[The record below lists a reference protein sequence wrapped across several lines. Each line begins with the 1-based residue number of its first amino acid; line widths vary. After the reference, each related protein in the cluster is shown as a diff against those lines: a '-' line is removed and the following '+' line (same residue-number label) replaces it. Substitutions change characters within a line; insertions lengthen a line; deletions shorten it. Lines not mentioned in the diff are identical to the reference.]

1 MKGNVYLALAAMAF
15 TIYLVRLL
23 PFLFLRKPIKNVF
36 FRSFLY
42 YVPYVTLAVMTFPAI
57 LTATAHPAAGAAALA
72 TGLVI
77 AWVRG
82 DLFATAIGCCLAVF
96 ITGLFI

>member
-1 MKGNVYLALAAMAF
+1 MS
-15 TIYLVRLL
+15 
-23 PFLFLRKPIKNVF
+23 P
-36 FRSFLY
+36 
-42 YVPYVTLAVMTFPAI
+42 VMTFPAI
-57 LTATAHPAAGAAALA
+57 LTATAHPVAGAAALA